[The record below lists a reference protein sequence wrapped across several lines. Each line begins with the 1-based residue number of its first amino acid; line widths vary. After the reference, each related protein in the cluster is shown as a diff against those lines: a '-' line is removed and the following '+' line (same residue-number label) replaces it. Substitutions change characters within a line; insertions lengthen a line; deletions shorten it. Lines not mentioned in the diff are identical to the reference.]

1 MNNPLNVL
9 LVDDSEDDYIITR
22 DLFYETE
29 DSQVNLEWVTSY
41 DEALE
46 RIKQRRHDVYIFDYS
61 LGEHT
66 GVELLEWAVELG
78 VTVPVIIQTG
88 HRDREID
95 LQAMRAGATDYL
107 VKGRTDA
114 SLLERTV
121 RYAAE
126 HVRRLEMLRD
136 LTVRDELTG
145 LYNRRELDRLLKK
158 EVKRCLRYSHPI
170 SLIIVDIDDFKSI
183 NDTFGHIVGDNV
195 LRSIARLLF
204 AELRSTDS
212 LARYGGDELAL
223 ILPETSDSGTLQL
236 AERIRLIIEAHDF
249 AYVPPSAHGTGSL
262 SKLAP
267 TISLGIATA
276 GGDIDTA
283 EALFSA
289 ADRALYRAKRGGRNR
304 TVSFATLPVHAPA
317 QITLK

>member
-1 MNNPLNVL
+1 MNDSLNVL

-22 DLFYETE
+22 DLFSETE
-29 DSQVNLEWVTSY
+29 DSKVNLEWVTSY

-66 GVELLEWAVELG
+66 GVELLEWVMELG
-78 VTVPVIIQTG
+78 ISVPVIIQTG

-95 LQAMRAGATDYL
+95 LRAMRAGATDYL

-126 HVRRLEMLRD
+126 HVRRLETLRD

-145 LYNRRELDRLLKK
+145 LYNRRELDRLLKI
-158 EVKRCLRYSHPI
+158 EVNRCLRYRHPL
-170 SLIIVDIDDFKSI
+170 SLVIVDIDDFKSI
-183 NDTFGHIVGDNV
+183 NDTFGHIAGDNV
-195 LRSIARLLF
+195 LRSISQLL
-204 AELRSTDS
+204 ADELRSTDS
-212 LARYGGDELAL
+212 IARYGGDELAL
-223 ILPETSDSGTLQL
+223 ILPETAESGSLQL
-236 AERIRLIIEAHDF
+236 AERIRLIVEAHDF
-249 AYVPPSAHGTGSL
+249 AYVPPSTHSTGHL
-262 SKLAP
+262 SYLAP

-283 EALFSA
+283 EDLFAA
-289 ADRALYRAKRGGRNR
+289 ADQALYRAKRSGRNR
-304 TVSFATLPVHAPA
+304 TVSFAAQTVLTPA